1 MADPGNI
8 IIVELIAEIIA
19 HVDLLGLVDDHL
31 FVGQRESD
39 HIIVEIL
46 PRFSFVLPR
55 LLPISIVVVVIV
67 SEASTASVASVVVA
81 SVVVASVVVATALA
95 SLTVIV
101 AGATVATTSTSTIL
115 ASASPWALTIATIV
129 GVGALRVHSIGSLA
143 LLLLTVLLVL
153 IYLGLEG
160 LSEVCATFACIAAL
174 GSTSILIV
182 VASVGASAT
191 TVVSVPTAPSTR
203 FIAIVV
209 APGVIPLVSTFC
221 LLICSAGSGLLLRLH
236 LNLFNYINLTR
247 FNQFKTFSS
256 NN

>member
-19 HVDLLGLVDDHL
+19 HVGLLGLVDDHL

-39 HIIVEIL
+39 HIIVEIF
-46 PRFSFVLPR
+46 PRFSFVLPW
-55 LLPISIVVVVIV
+55 LLPISIVVVI
-67 SEASTASVASVVVA
+67 ASVASTAFVA

-101 AGATVATTSTSTIL
+101 AGATVATTSTIL

-191 TVVSVPTAPSTR
+191 TVVSVPTAASTR

-247 FNQFKTFSS
+247 LNQFKIFSS

>member
-19 HVDLLGLVDDHL
+19 HVDLLGFVDDHL

-46 PRFSFVLPR
+46 PRFSFVLPW
-55 LLPISIVVVVIV
+55 LLPISIVVVII
-67 SEASTASVASVVVA
+67 ASVAST
-81 SVVVASVVVATALA
+81 SIVASVVVATALA

-101 AGATVATTSTSTIL
+101 AGATVATTSTML

-191 TVVSVPTAPSTR
+191 TVVSVRTAASTR
-203 FIAIVV
+203 SIAIVV

>member
-8 IIVELIAEIIA
+8 IIVELIAEIIS
-19 HVDLLGLVDDHL
+19 HVNFLGLVDDHL
-31 FVGQRESD
+31 VVGQRESD
-39 HIIVEIL
+39 HIIVVVI
-46 PRFSFVLPR
+46 PGFSFVLSR
-55 LLPISIVVVVIV
+55 LLPISIVVIIV
-67 SEASTASVASVVVA
+67 SVASTAI
-81 SVVVASVVVATALA
+81 VASVVVATTLA
-95 SLTVIV
+95 ALTVIV
-101 AGATVATTSTSTIL
+101 AGATVATTSTIL
-115 ASASPWALTIATIV
+115 ASASPGALTIAAIV
-129 GVGALRVHSIGSLA
+129 GAGALRVHSIGSFA

-160 LSEVCATFACIAAL
+160 LSEVCATIACIAAL

-191 TVVSVPTAPSTR
+191 TVVSVGTAASTR
-203 FIAIVV
+203 SIAIVV
-209 APGVIPLVSTFC
+209 APGVILLVSTFC

>member
-31 FVGQRESD
+31 VVGQRESD
-39 HIIVEIL
+39 HIIVDVL
-46 PRFSFVLPR
+46 PGFSFVLPR
-55 LLPISIVVVVIV
+55 LLPISIVVVIIV
-67 SEASTASVASVVVA
+67 SVASTAI
-81 SVVVASVVVATALA
+81 VASVVVATTLA
-95 SLTVIV
+95 ALTVIV
-101 AGATVATTSTSTIL
+101 AGATVATTSTIL
-115 ASASPWALTIATIV
+115 ASASPGALTIAAIV

-160 LSEVCATFACIAAL
+160 LSEVCATFACIATL
-174 GSTSILIV
+174 GSTSVLIE

-191 TVVSVPTAPSTR
+191 TVVSVRTAASTR

-209 APGVIPLVSTFC
+209 APGVILLVSTFC
-221 LLICSAGSGLLLRLH
+221 LLICSAGSG
-236 LNLFNYINLTR
+236 
-247 FNQFKTFSS
+247 
-256 NN
+256 